1 MTTNATNWDAMIALA
16 AARGTTV
23 PHMII
28 SLDMGD
34 AELVSLVR
42 TTFGVDFISDSTID
56 DMIEEWDNR

>member
-1 MTTNATNWDAMIALA
+1 MTTTNWTGIIALA
-16 AARGTTV
+16 TMRNTTV

-42 TTFGVDFISDSTID
+42 STFDVDFISDSTID
-56 DMIEEWDNR
+56 DIIEEWDTKG